1 MKSSLRGIGMLI
13 LTALL
18 VVFLAACDNGGE
30 DNNAPIAN
38 ANSAPVADAGDDQ
51 NVTTGSL
58 VTLDGSDSSDA
69 DGDMLIYNWLFTS
82 KPDGSDATF
91 SDSTVVNPAF
101 TADVDGTYVINL
113 VVNDGTV
120 DSLPDTVTITAA
132 TFLSEYQTYG
142 LNFSPYIDGQDPN
155 LGSEVS
161 EEQLRTRMEVIKP
174 YTVWIRTFGSSN
186 GLEKSGSIAHNLD
199 LKAALG
205 AWISSDLATNEQEIE
220 NLIAAAKAGE
230 ADLLIVGSEV
240 MLRGDL
246 SEDELINYINRVK
259 QEVPELPVSYADVY
273 GVLLSHPNIIDAVDI
288 VLVNY
293 YPYWEGISID
303 LAVAAIHGWHTQVTA
318 AANGKQVIV
327 SETGWPSDGNQVGN
341 AIPSSDN
348 ASLYFLNFVSWSRAN
363 DVDYFYFEAFD
374 ESWKAA
380 YEGPQGAHWG
390 IWDKDGTLKPGME
403 RVFNDETMEDNWSG
417 GAIPGGPGDP
427 AIEFTHVPPFG
438 SFEDLEG
445 QVWHVDPADYKV
457 VVYIYVSGWWTKPT
471 FANPLT
477 TIQID
482 GSWITNITTGGVDE
496 TATKIAAFLV
506 PNGYNPPL
514 MSGGGTLPSELDQN
528 AVANVEVT
536 RSP

>member
-1 MKSSLRGIGMLI
+1 MKKANQILKVLRYVCLSCV
-13 LTALL
+13 
-18 VVFLAACDNGGE
+18 VVFGLMTIVGTGG
-30 DNNAPIAN
+30 DN
-38 ANSAPVADAGDDQ
+38 ANNTPVSNAGTDQ
-51 NVTTGSL
+51 NITTGSL
-58 VTLDGSDSSDA
+58 VTLDGSGSSDV
-69 DGDMLIYNWLFTS
+69 DGDMLIYNWSFTS
-82 KPDGSDATF
+82 RPDGSNAAL
-91 SDSTVVNPAF
+91 SDSTVVNPTF

-113 VVNDGTV
+113 VVNDGTL
-120 DSLPDTVTITAA
+120 DSLPNTVTITAA
-132 TFLSEYQTYG
+132 IFLSEYQTYG

-155 LGSEVS
+155 IGSEVN

-205 AWISSDLATNEQEIE
+205 AWISSDLTANEQEIE

-230 ADLLIVGSEV
+230 ADMLIVGSEV

-259 QEVPELPVSYADVY
+259 QEVPELSVSYADVY
-273 GVLLSHPNIIDAVDI
+273 GVLLCHPNIIDAIDI

-303 LAVAAIHGWHTQVTA
+303 LAVATIHGWHMQVTA

-327 SETGWPSDGNQVGN
+327 SETGWPSSGNQIDN

-348 ASLYFLNFVSWSRAN
+348 ASFYFLNFVSWSRAN

-390 IWDKDGTLKPGME
+390 VWDKDGTLKIGME

-427 AIEFTHVPPFG
+427 AIEFTYVPPFG
-438 SFEDLEG
+438 GFENLKG
-445 QVWHVDPADYKV
+445 QVWHIDPADYKV
-457 VVYIYVSGWWTKPT
+457 AVYIYVSGWWTKPT

-482 GSWITNITTGGVDE
+482 GSWIADITTGGADE
-496 TATKIAAFLV
+496 TATRIAAFLV